1 MADVSFILIFA
12 PFILQTF
19 LVWQLAFST
28 IIGRSYSFNQIA
40 GCLLVATGVVVAVAR
55 YVEGTIRGITRRYF
69 EIIGL
74 TIYKSLLVCMVI
86 DSIMEDQK
94 LDEFKHMGDHFS
106 DIVL

>member
-55 YVEGTIRGITRRYF
+55 YVEGTRSYF
-69 EIIGL
+69 EMIGL
-74 TIYKSLLVCMVI
+74 TIYKSLMECMVI